1 MKRVLALLHST
12 LPRESRRQHL
22 VLVRVAVIFGCT
34 IAVHTAFVQQAVR
47 LGVPHA
53 LENLLNFSQ
62 ILAISVALWLG
73 GDSAGDLRSGLLD
86 ALFLTGTTPMQWLVV
101 RIVQMWIG
109 FLSVWLV
116 LAPFGFFAYS
126 FGGVSLESISVS
138 VLLLLTGFLAL
149 SSLALLASIKAHTRN
164 QVFVFM
170 LLALLVWEI
179 VLWTPWLAA
188 RVLTSF
194 LGSALSAS
202 RIEQLETFGRVGVFS
217 GGKLAIV
224 GSASLRE
231 LWPTVALHCLVAVL
245 LLARCWFLL
254 AACARGDLTAADVD
268 SSPAPGPV
276 RLVRRRPRRSWQD
289 AFAWQAYCI
298 HGLGRRAVK
307 AKSIAYAVITAGLAL
322 LVWTGFQ
329 EAAAVIAGSVAGLM
343 LVIAIDKP
351 SDCIK
356 REIRDGTMPMLLL
369 TPHDL
374 EEILAG
380 WQRGA
385 MRLAYPD
392 VSFWVA
398 ATLAAFLLG
407 PAGPI
412 VVFTIGAVLLCSGP
426 FWCLW
431 SLMGF
436 SSEGIFTAGTL
447 VVTAVLTGVG
457 CCWLAA
463 VVHPLLLP
471 FTAIPAAYLF
481 NRMLRKHVL
490 RYWMQRNIE
499 RIV

>member
-1 MKRVLALLHST
+1 
-12 LPRESRRQHL
+12 
-22 VLVRVAVIFGCT
+22 
-34 IAVHTAFVQQAVR
+34 

-53 LENLLNFSQ
+53 LENLLVVSQ
-62 ILAISVALWLG
+62 LLALSLALWFG
-73 GDSAGDLRSGLLD
+73 GDSAGDLQSGLLD
-86 ALFLTGTTPMQWLVV
+86 SLFLTGTTPMQWLVV

-126 FGGVSLESISVS
+126 FGGVSLESMSVS

-149 SSLALLASIKAHTRN
+149 SSLALLASIKAQTRS
-164 QVFVFM
+164 QVFAFM
-170 LLALLVWEI
+170 LLALIAWEF
-179 VLWTPWLAA
+179 VLWTPWLAMRA
-188 RVLTSF
+188 LTSF
-194 LGSALSAS
+194 LGSPLSVSIIEPLEAL
-202 RIEQLETFGRVGVFS
+202 GRVGVFS

-224 GSASLRE
+224 GSAGLRE
-231 LWPTVALHCLVAVL
+231 LWPTVVLHCLVAVVL
-245 LLARCWFLL
+245 QARCWFLL
-254 AACARGDLTAADVD
+254 AACARGELTAADVD
-268 SSPAPGPV
+268 SSVVSGPV
-276 RLVRRRPRRSWQD
+276 RLVRRHRRRAWED

-298 HGLGRRAVK
+298 HGLGRRVVK
-307 AKSIAYAVITAGLAL
+307 AKSIAFAVITVGLAL
-322 LVWTGFQ
+322 LAWAGFQ

-343 LVIAIDKP
+343 LVIAMDKP

-356 REIRDGTMPMLLL
+356 REIKDGTMPLLLL
-369 TPHDL
+369 TPHNL

-398 ATLAAFLLG
+398 ATLGAFLLG
-407 PAGPI
+407 PAGPL
-412 VVFTIGAVLLCSGP
+412 VMFTLGAVLLCSGP
-426 FWCLW
+426 FWSLW
-431 SLMGF
+431 SLLGF

-447 VVTAVLTGVG
+447 VVTAVLVGVG

-463 VVHPLLLP
+463 VAHPLLLP
-471 FTAIPAAYLF
+471 FTAIPVAYLC
-481 NRMLRKHVL
+481 NRLLRKYVL